1 MGLWTRKS
9 YSVEL
14 GVWYKEIV
22 RHICFFNTDQLNLV
36 RNLSNL
42 HQVPVAVALFPL
54 NATFGTQ
61 EINNR
66 TVQGIPNK
74 VHLAPGPNEKPN
86 GSYEF
91 LGTSDSYIEFHNT
104 AGGRLDVRESITM
117 LCWLQYHGDRNG
129 PIFNYKTRGDS
140 RGVHLFVY
148 EGKLYV
154 RFNKRDYSATEN
166 VTLIDTTPVARGWTF
181 VGASYD
187 HGSGEA
193 KLWVD
198 GVVVKTKNIGARLEL
213 ATQDSIRMG
222 VMSDNKA
229 EYFKGRITQMQ
240 VYNESLTQGQIQT
253 IQKRTPR
260 VVGKVIND
268 QYK

>member
-1 MGLWTRKS
+1 M
-9 YSVEL
+9 
-14 GVWYKEIV
+14 
-22 RHICFFNTDQLNLV
+22 
-36 RNLSNL
+36 
-42 HQVPVAVALFPL
+42 FPL

-66 TVQGIPNK
+66 TAQGIPNN
-74 VHLAPGPNEKPN
+74 VHLAPGPNGKAN

-91 LGTSDSYIEFHNT
+91 LGTSDSYIEFPNT
-104 AGGRLDVRESITM
+104 AGGPLDVRESITM
-117 LCWLQYHGDRNG
+117 LCWLQYNGDGNG
-129 PIFNYKTRGDS
+129 PIFNYNTRGDN

-154 RFNKRDYSATEN
+154 RFSKRDYSATETE
-166 VTLIDTTPVARGWTF
+166 TLIDTTPVARGWKF

-187 HGSGEA
+187 HVSGEA

-198 GVVVKTKNIGARLEL
+198 GVVVRTKNIGTRLEL

-222 VMSDNKA
+222 VVSGTNK

-240 VYNESLTQGQIQT
+240 VYNESLTQEQIQT
-253 IQKRTPR
+253 IQNRTPR
-260 VVGKVIND
+260 VVGKIVNHQFFLEKKYI
-268 QYK
+268 

>member
-1 MGLWTRKS
+1 MNFWEPRIATSSFTTPL
-9 YSVEL
+9 ED
-14 GVWYKEIV
+14 VWMCV
-22 RHICFFNTDQLNLV
+22 NQSRCC
-36 RNLSNL
+36 
-42 HQVPVAVALFPL
+42 
-54 NATFGTQ
+54 
-61 EINNR
+61 
-66 TVQGIPNK
+66 
-74 VHLAPGPNEKPN
+74 
-86 GSYEF
+86 
-91 LGTSDSYIEFHNT
+91 
-104 AGGRLDVRESITM
+104 AGCSTM
-117 LCWLQYHGDRNG
+117 VTETG

-154 RFNKRDYSATEN
+154 RFNKRDYSATET

>member
-1 MGLWTRKS
+1 M
-9 YSVEL
+9 
-14 GVWYKEIV
+14 
-22 RHICFFNTDQLNLV
+22 
-36 RNLSNL
+36 
-42 HQVPVAVALFPL
+42 FPL

-66 TVQGIPNK
+66 TAQGIPNN
-74 VHLAPGPNEKPN
+74 VHLAPGPNGKAN

-91 LGTSDSYIEFHNT
+91 LGTSDSYIEFPNT

-117 LCWLQYHGDRNG
+117 LCWLQHHGDKTG
-129 PIFNYKTRGDS
+129 PIFNYKTSGNS

-154 RFNKRDYSATEN
+154 RFNKRDYSATET

-222 VMSDNKA
+222 VMSDNMA
-229 EYFKGRITQMQ
+229 EYFKGNITQMQ
-240 VYNESLTQGQIQT
+240 VYNESLTQEQIQT
-253 IQKRTPR
+253 IQRRTPR
-260 VVGKVIND
+260 GKIVHH
-268 QYK
+268 QFFHKKR

>member
-1 MGLWTRKS
+1 M
-9 YSVEL
+9 
-14 GVWYKEIV
+14 
-22 RHICFFNTDQLNLV
+22 
-36 RNLSNL
+36 
-42 HQVPVAVALFPL
+42 FPL

-66 TVQGIPNK
+66 TAQGIPNN

-91 LGTSDSYIEFHNT
+91 SGTSDSYIEFHNT

-117 LCWLQYHGDRNG
+117 LCWLHHGGDHGYQHG

-148 EGKLYV
+148 KGKLYV
-154 RFNKRDYSATEN
+154 RFNKRDYLGTKN

-240 VYNESLTQGQIQT
+240 VYNESLTQEQIQT
-253 IQKRTPR
+253 IQRRTPR
-260 VVGKVIND
+260 GKIVHHQFFHKKKISRL
-268 QYK
+268 YKM